1 MTSDKID
8 AEWLRDDALQ
18 SILAA
23 LGGGGETARV
33 VGGAVR
39 NHLFGEAIGDV
50 DIATTC
56 LPEESIAR
64 CEKAG
69 FRTVPTGIEH
79 GTILV
84 VADHRGFEVT
94 TLRED
99 VETDGRRA
107 KVRFGKDWE
116 HDARR
121 RDFTV
126 NALFCEP
133 DGTIVDLVGGMADI
147 HSRAIR
153 FIGQPEERIREDY
166 LRILRFFRLFAWYGA
181 GRPDSA
187 GLLACAK
194 LKDGVEGL
202 SAERIWT
209 EMRKLLSAPNPS
221 RALLWMRQSGVLSL
235 VLPESEKWGIDA
247 VPGHVDAET
256 ALGWDRDPLLRLMT
270 MIPPREDTVRSVASR
285 WKMSNAERERLVAWA
300 DAPAIGPS
308 LDGKALG
315 EMLYRSGRQPV
326 LDRLRHAV
334 AATRARANSDA
345 NMLEQ
350 VAGLL
355 RLTRHAEAWERPAF
369 PLSGRDLI
377 EAGYSEGAAL
387 GNALRTLE
395 ERWIASEFS
404 LTREALLAEIQPIS
418 G

>member
-1 MTSDKID
+1 MTAEKIE

-23 LGGGGETARV
+23 LGGGGEAARV

-64 CEKAG
+64 CKKAG
-69 FRTVPTGIEH
+69 FRTVPTGVEH

-107 KVRFGKDWE
+107 KVRFGRDWE

-126 NALFCEP
+126 NALYCEP
-133 DGTIVDLVGGMADI
+133 DGTIVDLVKGMADVR
-147 HSRAIR
+147 SRTIR
-153 FIGQPEERIREDY
+153 FIGEPEDRIREDY
-166 LRILRFFRLFAWYGA
+166 LRILRFFRLFAWYGD
-181 GRPDSA
+181 GRPDPV

-235 VLPESEKWGIDA
+235 VLPESEKWGMDA
-247 VPGHVDAET
+247 VPAYVDAET
-256 ALGWDRDPLLRLMT
+256 ALGWEGDPLLRLMA
-270 MIPPREDTVRSVASR
+270 MIPPREDAVRSVALR
-285 WKMSNAERERLVAWA
+285 WKMSNADRERLVAWA
-300 DAPAIGPS
+300 DAPTIGPD
-308 LDGKALG
+308 LDDKTFG

-326 LDRLRHAV
+326 LDRLRLAV
-334 AATRARANSDA
+334 AAARARASNDA

-355 RLTRHAEAWERPAF
+355 RLARHAENWERPTF
-369 PLSGRDLI
+369 PVSGRDLI

-387 GNALRTLE
+387 GDALRALE
-395 ERWIASEFS
+395 ERWIASGFS
-404 LTREALLAEIQPIS
+404 LTREALLAEVQPTS